1 MHQLSI
7 DERAI
12 ENYLASSGSLI
23 QNQIESYYNPDFLVE
38 VGPFLYSFLFSKS
51 EVIIITI
58 DNQRIVNFQCE
69 TYQNLITD
77 VFLEELLNLDCL
89 PARIKRY
96 SKLSCD
102 RLRREIADELR
113 LGAIKVENNN
123 PIWGDYHLKF
133 KISSSLNFRINL

>member
-7 DERAI
+7 DKCAI
-12 ENYLASSGSLI
+12 ENYLALSGSLI
-23 QNQIESYYNPDFLVE
+23 ENQIESYYNPDFLVE
-38 VGPFLYSFLFSKS
+38 VDTFLYSFLFSKS
-51 EVIIITI
+51 EVIIIKI
-58 DNQRIVNFQCE
+58 DNQKIVNFQYE

-89 PARIKRY
+89 PSRIKRY

-113 LGAIKVENNN
+113 LGAIKVEDNY
-123 PIWGDYHLKF
+123 PVWEDYHLKF
-133 KISSSLNFRINL
+133 KISSGLNFKINL